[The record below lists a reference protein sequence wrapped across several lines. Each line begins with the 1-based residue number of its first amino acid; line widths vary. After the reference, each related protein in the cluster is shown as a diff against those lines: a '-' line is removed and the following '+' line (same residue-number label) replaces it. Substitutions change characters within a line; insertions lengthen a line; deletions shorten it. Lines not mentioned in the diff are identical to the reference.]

1 MGDIEKAADTG
12 WHRGT
17 RLPGSLRTSVWK
29 PQGMLSFWG
38 TLHGCGSGRGV
49 RASREIGFYVESVDG
64 WEGTQPLCMGC
75 SGDFVESGRTPLS
88 PVSLVLRGKVMGWE
102 EEASLSS
109 GICETEQL
117 TVALIH
123 ALPSFWPSFTW
134 GSWRDSVLQF
144 QSIRGDFSR
153 KRVVWML
160 RGQKWMSNGT
170 FFLIFKFIF
179 TFYLWMRKV
188 YRFI

>member
-29 PQGMLSFWG
+29 PQSMLSFWE

-64 WEGTQPLCMGC
+64 WEGTQPLHMGC
-75 SGDFVESGRTPLS
+75 SGDFVESERTALS
-88 PVSLVLRGKVMGWE
+88 PRSLVLRGKVMGRE

-109 GICETEQL
+109 GICETLSSSRWHWYMPCPLSGHLSHEEAEG
-117 TVALIH
+117 ALCF
-123 ALPSFWPSFTW
+123 SFRVNGVISAGRSWFGCW
-134 GSWRDSVLQF
+134 GGV
-144 QSIRGDFSR
+144 
-153 KRVVWML
+153 
-160 RGQKWMSNGT
+160 QKWMSNGT
-170 FFLIFKFIF
+170 FFFNF
-179 TFYLWMRKV
+179 
-188 YRFI
+188 